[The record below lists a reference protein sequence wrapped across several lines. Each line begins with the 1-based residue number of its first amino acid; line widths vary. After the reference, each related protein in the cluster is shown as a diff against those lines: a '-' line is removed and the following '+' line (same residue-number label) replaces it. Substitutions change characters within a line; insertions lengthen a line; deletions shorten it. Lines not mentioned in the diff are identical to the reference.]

1 MRLTA
6 KMPHIR
12 LRMEIDGLPKKGAVM
27 SDTTRQAL
35 YEGRAGSDAPHTD
48 LLDADDI
55 MSVKLWSNPCWFS
68 FRVNYI
74 ALHFNNPVYG
84 MIEAR
89 HGLLRPDFVALYS
102 LNLKDRTTA
111 SEIAAGSG
119 FPKNTLSRS
128 IQKLLKMKLI
138 RREADPHDLRS
149 FVLCLSEEGRAI
161 VSHAMADM
169 VKRERQMLA
178 ALSPAERLT
187 LSELLGKVVLD
198 SPNWPA
204 VIVPTED
211 SPTE

>member
-1 MRLTA
+1 
-6 KMPHIR
+6 
-12 LRMEIDGLPKKGAVM
+12 MEIGSLPKKGAVM

-35 YEGRAGSDAPHTD
+35 FEGRAGIETPRTD
-48 LLDADDI
+48 VLDADDI

-84 MIEAR
+84 MIEAK

-102 LNLKDRTTA
+102 LSLKDRTTA

-128 IQKLLKMKLI
+128 IQKLLTMKLI

-149 FVLCLSEEGRAI
+149 FVLCLSDDGRSI
-161 VSHAMADM
+161 VDYAMGDM
-169 VKRERQMLA
+169 IKRERMMLA

-187 LSELLGKVVLD
+187 LSELLAKVVLD

-204 VIVPTED
+204 VIVPGDAGTTD
-211 SPTE
+211 